1 MVDVE
6 VYLLEMGQVKTVST
20 GKGSSPR
27 RVLGLI
33 LADETLVIQ
42 RSLWFPSV
50 EKLELMIMEAYPGEG
65 QDDEF
70 PRLAFA
76 GLELLV
82 KPPAVNSDG
91 QQLSTVMLKLQS
103 LRNTT
108 LKVICKGCPH
118 IIPNPQLTIRSFN
131 GLGQSGVSCNSVG
144 TLTELDPIQLTRA
157 NDPMRAGI

>member
-20 GKGSSPR
+20 DKGSSPR

-33 LADETLVIQ
+33 LADENLVIQ
-42 RSLWFPSV
+42 RSLWSPSV
-50 EKLELMIMEAYPGEG
+50 EKLEPMIMEAYSGEG

-108 LKVICKGCPH
+108 LKVICKGVPAYHSKSTADDSKLQRPRAVRCQLQFGGH
-118 IIPNPQLTIRSFN
+118 I
-131 GLGQSGVSCNSVG
+131 
-144 TLTELDPIQLTRA
+144 D
-157 NDPMRAGI
+157 

>member
-1 MVDVE
+1 
-6 VYLLEMGQVKTVST
+6 
-20 GKGSSPR
+20 
-27 RVLGLI
+27 
-33 LADETLVIQ
+33 VIQ
-42 RSLWFPSV
+42 RSLWSPSV
-50 EKLELMIMEAYPGEG
+50 EKLEPMIMEAYSGEG

-108 LKVICKGCPH
+108 LKVICKGVPAYHSKSTADDSKLQRLRAVRCQLQFGGH
-118 IIPNPQLTIRSFN
+118 I
-131 GLGQSGVSCNSVG
+131 
-144 TLTELDPIQLTRA
+144 D
-157 NDPMRAGI
+157 